1 MSRYINANGTLAFL
15 GRGEGLKVVITNVS
29 TGVAIQAGALANE
42 EQTEAEYMA
51 MHGFEPLGE
60 HPPADYPTMTDCVEK
75 FAVST
80 PSFDTASGNFGKVM
94 QLNVDGKIAGTGG
107 KKHWSVEL
115 AEAMEEMVRATDA
128 HTKSAARL
136 AKAAAALTRAQSNAE
151 NSILGTDA

>member
-1 MSRYINANGTLAFL
+1 MSRYINAIGTLAVI

-29 TGVAIQAGALANE
+29 TGAAIKAGVLANE
-42 EQTEAEYMA
+42 EQTEDEYMA
-51 MHGFEPLGE
+51 MHGFEPLGD
-60 HPPADYPTMTDCVEK
+60 PPGFNSAKLDFSVAASDY
-75 FAVST
+75 
-80 PSFDTASGNFGKVM
+80 KV
-94 QLNVDGKIAGTGG
+94 QLNVD

-136 AKAAAALTRAQSNAE
+136 AKATAALKRAQDNAE

>member
-1 MSRYINANGTLAFL
+1 MSRYINAIGTLAVI

-29 TGVAIQAGALANE
+29 TGAVIQSGALANE

-51 MHGFEPLGE
+51 MHGFELIRDRPS
-60 HPPADYPTMTDCVEK
+60 MTARMPD
-75 FAVST
+75 T
-80 PSFDTASGNFGKVM
+80 PEYAHGGYTTTLP
-94 QLNVDGKIAGTGG
+94 LNVAGTGD

-115 AEAMEEMVRATDA
+115 AEAMGEMVRATDA

-136 AKAAAALTRAQSNAE
+136 AKATAALTRAQSNAE

>member
-1 MSRYINANGTLAFL
+1 MSRYINSNGTIAVIS
-15 GRGEGLKVVITNVS
+15 RGEGLKVVITNVS
-29 TGVAIQAGALANE
+29 SGVAIQAGALANE

-75 FAVST
+75 FAVSM
-80 PSFDTASGNFGKVM
+80 PFSG
-94 QLNVDGKIAGTGG
+94 ISE

-136 AKAAAALTRAQSNAE
+136 AKATAALTRAQSNAE

>member
-1 MSRYINANGTLAFL
+1 MSRYINSNGTLAVL

-42 EQTEAEYMA
+42 EQTEDEYMA

-80 PSFDTASGNFGKVM
+80 PSFNT
-94 QLNVDGKIAGTGG
+94 DGRIAGISD

-136 AKAAAALTRAQSNAE
+136 AKATAALKRAQDNAE

>member
-1 MSRYINANGTLAFL
+1 MSRYINSSGTLAVL

-51 MHGFEPLGE
+51 MHGFELFGD
-60 HPPADYPTMTDCVEK
+60 PPVGYEV
-75 FAVST
+75 
-80 PSFDTASGNFGKVM
+80 
-94 QLNVDGKIAGTGG
+94 QLNVDGRISGINVDN
-107 KKHWSVEL
+107 KHWSVEL

-136 AKAAAALTRAQSNAE
+136 TKATAALTRAQSNAE

>member
-1 MSRYINANGTLAFL
+1 MSRYISANGTLAVL

-29 TGVAIQAGALANE
+29 TGVVIQAGALANE

-60 HPPADYPTMTDCVEK
+60 VEVTRGYKPLDYDQ
-75 FAVST
+75 AVQ
-80 PSFDTASGNFGKVM
+80 FNVASGNFRV
-94 QLNVDGKIAGTGG
+94 QLDAD

-136 AKAAAALTRAQSNAE
+136 TKATAALTRAQSNAE

>member
-1 MSRYINANGTLAFL
+1 MSSYINANGTLAVI

-29 TGVAIQAGALANE
+29 TGAVIQSGALANE
-42 EQTEAEYMA
+42 EQTEDEYMA

-75 FAVST
+75 FAVSM
-80 PSFDTASGNFGKVM
+80 PFSG
-94 QLNVDGKIAGTGG
+94 ISE

-136 AKAAAALTRAQSNAE
+136 AKATAALTRAQSNAE

>member
-1 MSRYINANGTLAFL
+1 MSRYINAIGTLAVL
-15 GRGEGLKVVITNVS
+15 GRGEGLKVIITNVS
-29 TGVAIQAGALANE
+29 SGVAIQAGALANE

-75 FAVST
+75 FAVSM
-80 PSFDTASGNFGKVM
+80 PFSG
-94 QLNVDGKIAGTGG
+94 ISE

-136 AKAAAALTRAQSNAE
+136 TKATAALTRAQSNAE

>member
-1 MSRYINANGTLAFL
+1 MSRYINSSGTLAVL

-29 TGVAIQAGALANE
+29 SGVAIQAGALANE

-75 FAVST
+75 FAVSM
-80 PSFDTASGNFGKVM
+80 PFSG
-94 QLNVDGKIAGTGG
+94 ISE

-115 AEAMEEMVRATDA
+115 AEAMEEKVLADAELMKVTVRVNQANM
-128 HTKSAARL
+128 
-136 AKAAAALTRAQSNAE
+136 ALRRAQDNAE

>member
-1 MSRYINANGTLAFL
+1 MSRYINANGTLAVL

-29 TGVAIQAGALANE
+29 SGVAIQAGALANE

-51 MHGFEPLGE
+51 MHGFELIR
-60 HPPADYPTMTDCVEK
+60 DRPTMTDCVEK
-75 FAVST
+75 FAVSM
-80 PSFDTASGNFGKVM
+80 PFSG
-94 QLNVDGKIAGTGG
+94 ISE
-107 KKHWSVEL
+107 KKHWSVDL

-136 AKAAAALTRAQSNAE
+136 AKATAALTRAQSNAE

>member
-1 MSRYINANGTLAFL
+1 MSRYINSNGTLAVL

-42 EQTEAEYMA
+42 EQTEDEYMA

-60 HPPADYPTMTDCVEK
+60 VEVTRGYKPLDYDQTVQFNVASDNFRVQLDTDGHI
-75 FAVST
+75 S
-80 PSFDTASGNFGKVM
+80 
-94 QLNVDGKIAGTGG
+94 GTGE
-107 KKHWSVEL
+107 KKYWSVEL

-136 AKAAAALTRAQSNAE
+136 AKATAALTRAQSNAE

>member
-1 MSRYINANGTLAFL
+1 MSRYINSSGTLAVL

-29 TGVAIQAGALANE
+29 SGVAIQAGALANE

-75 FAVST
+75 FAVSM
-80 PSFDTASGNFGKVM
+80 PFSG
-94 QLNVDGKIAGTGG
+94 ISE

-115 AEAMEEMVRATDA
+115 AEAMEEKVLADAELMKVTVRVNQANM
-128 HTKSAARL
+128 
-136 AKAAAALTRAQSNAE
+136 ALKRAQDNAE